1 VPLQLTIIAVTA
13 LLAGLLLVGIMLAGR
28 RSPAP
33 LPASDAATLTPFVP
47 GESRPSEAPSG
58 PDATLRV
65 VWWLTITIV
74 MLGVGISGS
83 FASDQAPIFVLGGAA
98 VLAVVVFHELVNGPR
113 GSVARV
119 AELIA
124 AIVLIAGLL
133 ALTGYASSPFAM
145 LFALVSVT
153 AALAYGPRAGLAAAA
168 LATAAFAAV
177 LAADPNLGLYGP
189 NDVLRLS
196 VGLLATWLLAFVA
209 VAYAGHQRRA
219 MQRVL
224 DLSRTDP
231 LTGLFN
237 RSQLFLTLEQEVSRT
252 RRSDRGFCVL
262 MIDVDGLKAINDSA
276 GHLRGDEVLRAL
288 GTVIHGSIRTVDS
301 AYRYGG
307 DEFVVLL
314 PETEIVGAFVVAE
327 KIRVGAE
334 EVGLVA
340 GGGDPITSVSIGLVS
355 HPEDGLGA
363 EELLVAADR
372 AMYQAKKLG
381 KNQISGNPRPRPAL
395 LARRSIPEVEPPAPA
410 AESAVEETPT
420 DEPIAPVTATEPARN
435 GVTAP
440 TEDRAVAVEL
450 GPVVSAD
457 EPRHDDSDA
466 DPDDVRR
473 QIEVANRSFD
483 PDHQIRRAMDAFLS
497 PGVAERD
504 RPDN

>member
-1 VPLQLTIIAVTA
+1 
-13 LLAGLLLVGIMLAGR
+13 
-28 RSPAP
+28 
-33 LPASDAATLTPFVP
+33 
-47 GESRPSEAPSG
+47 
-58 PDATLRV
+58 
-65 VWWLTITIV
+65 
-74 MLGVGISGS
+74 
-83 FASDQAPIFVLGGAA
+83 VLGGAA
-98 VLAVVVFHELVNGPR
+98 VLAVVVFHELVSGAR
-113 GSVARV
+113 GSLGRL
-119 AELIA
+119 AELLA

-133 ALTGYASSPFAM
+133 GLTGYASSPFAM
-145 LFALVSVT
+145 LFALVSVA
-153 AALAYGPRAGLAAAA
+153 AALAYGPRAGVTAAA
-168 LATAAFAAV
+168 LATATFAGV
-177 LAADPNLGLYGP
+177 LAIDPSLARYGP
-189 NDVLRLS
+189 DDVLRLS
-196 VGLLATWLLAFVA
+196 VGLIATWLLAFVA
-209 VAYAGHQRRA
+209 IAYAGHQRRA
-219 MQRVL
+219 LQRVL

-252 RRSDRGFCVL
+252 RRSERGFCVL

-327 KIRVGAE
+327 KIRIGAE

-395 LARRSIPEVEPPAPA
+395 LAPRSFPEVEPTAPVEEAASAPAP
-410 AESAVEETPT
+410 T
-420 DEPIAPVTATEPARN
+420 EPVVATEPARN
-435 GVTAP
+435 GVTGP
-440 TEDRAVAVEL
+440 REDRAVSIEL
-450 GPVVSAD
+450 GPIISAD
-457 EPRHDDSDA
+457 EPRQDDSE
-466 DPDDVRR
+466 PEPEDVRR
-473 QIEVANRSFD
+473 QIEAASRSFD

-497 PGVAERD
+497 PGHAERD
-504 RPDN
+504 RADN